1 LGFSDDVSGEMTCAL
16 TILKTEGG
24 RLHGGIDIRF
34 PIDKTLAEISGII
47 TSALESKGFKVDELD
62 GMEPHYVDENSEFV
76 QTLLRVYEK
85 VKGEKGK
92 CIAEGGITYVHNTKG
107 GVAFGAEFPEENNN
121 MHGADEH
128 ISMETFKINLNMYA
142 NAIAELCG
150 E

>member
-1 LGFSDDVSGEMTCAL
+1 MKRRFSMAISKSAKIM
-16 TILKTEGG
+16 
-24 RLHGGIDIRF
+24 
-34 PIDKTLAEISGII
+34 AE
-47 TSALESKGFKVDELD
+47 
-62 GMEPHYVDENSEFV
+62 N
-76 QTLLRVYEK
+76 EK
-85 VKGEKGK
+85 VKGKKGK

>member
-1 LGFSDDVSGEMTCAL
+1 MQRKILRSWFSDDVSGEMTCAL

-76 QTLLRVYEK
+76 QTLLRVYERSRAK
-85 VKGEKGK
+85 RKMYRRGRNNLRSQHKGR
-92 CIAEGGITYVHNTKG
+92 CCVRCGI
-107 GVAFGAEFPEENNN
+107 
-121 MHGADEH
+121 
-128 ISMETFKINLNMYA
+128 S
-142 NAIAELCG
+142 
-150 E
+150 